1 MVFMG
6 GAVRLDV
13 GFGSITLDASF
24 RSARMGVP
32 TPCFLHGLL
41 NVVIGSCISSPRVAL
56 VQGITIEH
64 LHILDSQRCLATLLL
79 ICLFFCTAT
88 EFSVDYVACELSLR
102 SPMLR
107 LVYGK
112 MCASSKG
119 SDSVVL

>member
-56 VQGITIEH
+56 MQGITIEH
-64 LHILDSQRCLATLLL
+64 LHILDSQRCLATILL
-79 ICLFFCTAT
+79 ICLFFAQRLK
-88 EFSVDYVACELSLR
+88 SR
-102 SPMLR
+102 SIML
-107 LVYGK
+107 LVSYHLEVQ
-112 MCASSKG
+112 CC
-119 SDSVVL
+119 D